1 MGRGGEEGIIKKK
14 TSFYD
19 SCQDIV
25 NSLEAQWLGLC
36 TSTAGAWL
44 RSLVGELMSCVLRPG
59 QKKTKTKL
67 HTAP

>member
-44 RSLVGELMSCVLRPG
+44 RSLVGVHKIKNKEALRPV
-59 QKKTKTKL
+59 L
-67 HTAP
+67 LVLPL

>member
-36 TSTAGAWL
+36 CHCHECGVP
-44 RSLVGELMSCVLRPG
+44 SLLGKGNSLQVMQQG
-59 QKKTKTKL
+59 
-67 HTAP
+67 